1 MPTFKVKDLM
11 IHLPGDE
18 QPTPQAGPPPGA
30 AQQCQGICSLA
41 PSVPI
46 YYAATPCVYNTCVC
60 SIGGPTVMNLAQG
73 ADAAGL
79 ALLQQHLQ
87 QHLAQFHQPPAP
99 QAIEPQTLQQ
109 VDALE
114 QKLHE
119 ALAELRK
126 RRAALQPPPG
136 GTGAGNT

>member
-18 QPTPQAGPPPGA
+18 APAPQVGPPPGA
-30 AQQCQGICSLA
+30 AQQCQGGCSLA
-41 PSVPI
+41 PSVPV
-46 YYAATPCVYNTCVC
+46 YYAAMGCPLQSCFCSAGWTMTP
-60 SIGGPTVMNLAQG
+60 LAQG

-114 QKLHE
+114 QKLHD
-119 ALAELRK
+119 ALAELHK
-126 RRAALQPPPG
+126 RRAALQRPPG
-136 GTGAGNT
+136 GTGTANT